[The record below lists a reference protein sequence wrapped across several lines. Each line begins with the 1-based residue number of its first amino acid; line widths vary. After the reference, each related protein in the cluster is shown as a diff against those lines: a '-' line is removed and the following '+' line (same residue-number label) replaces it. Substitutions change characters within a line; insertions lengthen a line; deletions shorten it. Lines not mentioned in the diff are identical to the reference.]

1 MKTIKKNRL
10 FLTSGSLLALVTI
23 FIAASFV
30 GGVLST
36 QTADGEEINIAP
48 FKDQSVVGSPGLQ
61 GEEYKISENVIYSIV
76 SYVYMA
82 FGAAAIFFIL
92 LAAYNFLIGGQDE
105 KKLATAKTQLKYAVI
120 AIVIALISGGAS
132 LIINSFLLKAGE

>member
-61 GEEYKISENVIYSIV
+61 GEEYKIFENVIYSIV
-76 SYVYMA
+76 TSGRLQFSYRRS
-82 FGAAAIFFIL
+82 GR
-92 LAAYNFLIGGQDE
+92 
-105 KKLATAKTQLKYAVI
+105 KKTGYRQNPA
-120 AIVIALISGGAS
+120 
-132 LIINSFLLKAGE
+132 